1 MVALKLF
8 GMTVLVVAI
17 VMALAATGL
26 KILNRA
32 ADKTD
37 K

>member
-17 VMALAATGL
+17 VMALSATGL
-26 KILNRA
+26 KILNRI